1 MNFVIPDF
9 YPAAAEI
16 LVAVMALVIMLAST
30 FARRVASDLA
40 YGLTQLT
47 LVFAALVSV
56 LVSPNLLAAVA
67 AVVSEL
73 PLFGVRLAE
82 LLMSLAEGYAANEVV
97 ATFSGMFIGDMLG
110 GLLKVFSLLAVSV
123 ALLYG
128 RGYLADRK
136 IDRPEYYLLSLLMS
150 LGMMVMISANHL
162 LSLYMGLEMMS
173 LSLYGMVAF
182 DRDSPRA
189 TEAAMKYFVLG
200 ALASGL
206 LLYGMSMLYGAT
218 GSLELSGIA
227 QSIYHQAANKTVLV
241 FGLVFIVAGLAFKLG
256 VVPFH
261 MWVPD
266 VYQGAPTAVT
276 LMISAAPKLAAFAM
290 TMRLLVYGLFELAD
304 QWQTMLMFLSVL
316 SIVLGNLAAIAQSNI
331 KRMLAY
337 SGISHMGFVLLGLL
351 AGVVDG
357 DRNFALNAY
366 SSAMFYAVSYVI
378 MSLASFG
385 MVILLSRAGFEAE
398 TIEDFKGLNKRNSWF
413 AALMM
418 IVMFSMAGIPFFIGF
433 FAKLSVL
440 QAVVAAGYVWL
451 AVVAVLMSVIGAYYY
466 LRVVKVMYFD
476 DPVDSAPIR
485 AQGEVRFLLSA
496 NGLAIAVLGLLPQG
510 LMSLC
515 AYALLASL

>member
-16 LVAVMALVIMLAST
+16 FVAVMALIIMMATT
-30 FARRVASDLA
+30 FARRIARGLAYYLTQTTLVVAALITIGTMDGQVTLTFSNMFISDL
-40 YGLTQLT
+40 
-47 LVFAALVSV
+47 
-56 LVSPNLLAAVA
+56 
-67 AVVSEL
+67 
-73 PLFGVRLAE
+73 
-82 LLMSLAEGYAANEVV
+82 M
-97 ATFSGMFIGDMLG
+97 GDF
-110 GLLKVFSLLAVSV
+110 LKVMIYFTVAI

-128 RGYLADRK
+128 RGYLADRN
-136 IDRPEYYLLSLLMS
+136 IDRPEYYLLTLLMT
-150 LGMMVMISANHL
+150 LGMMVMVTSNHM
-162 LSLYMGLEMMS
+162 LSLYIGLEMMS

-182 DRDSPRA
+182 DRESARS

-206 LLYGMSMLYGAT
+206 LLYGMSMVYGAT
-218 GSLELSGIA
+218 GSLEFSGIA
-227 QSIYHQAANKTVLV
+227 QSIYHQAANKTVLLFGVV
-241 FGLVFIVAGLAFKLG
+241 FLVAGIAFKLG

-276 LMISAAPKLAAFAM
+276 LMISSAPKLAAFAM
-290 TMRLLVYGLFELAD
+290 AMRLLVYGLFELAE
-304 QWQTMLMFLSVL
+304 QWQSMLMFLAVL
-316 SIVLGNLAAIAQSNI
+316 SIILGNFAAIAQSSL

-351 AGVVDG
+351 SGVVEG
-357 DRNFALNAY
+357 DRHFALNAY

-398 TIEDFKGLNKRNSWF
+398 NIDDFKGLNKRSSWF
-413 AALMM
+413 AAMM
-418 IVMFSMAGIPFFIGF
+418 MVVMFSMAGIPFFIGF
-433 FAKLSVL
+433 FAKLAVL

-451 AVVAVLMSVIGAYYY
+451 AVLAVMMSVIGAYYY

-476 DPVDSAPIR
+476 EPVDSAPIR
-485 AQGEVRFLLSA
+485 APAEVRVMLSA

-510 LMSLC
+510 LMSVC